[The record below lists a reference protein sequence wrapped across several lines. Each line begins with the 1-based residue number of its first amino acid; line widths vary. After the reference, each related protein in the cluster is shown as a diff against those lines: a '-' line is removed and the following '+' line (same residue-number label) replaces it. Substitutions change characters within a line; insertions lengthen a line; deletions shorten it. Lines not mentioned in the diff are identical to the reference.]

1 MGDRALTR
9 NAGDPQQVKTARRL
23 EARREQFTIDMLV
36 ATMSQPSGRAFI
48 WELLSRCG
56 VFSSIYRQS
65 SEIYYLA
72 GRQDVGHELLE
83 LCTTASKDLYL
94 LMESE
99 ARNRAERENR
109 ETDALHTPRADQGG
123 TE

>member
-1 MGDRALTR
+1 MDRALTR
-9 NAGDPQQVKTARRL
+9 NAGDPQQVKNARRL
-23 EARREQFTIDMLV
+23 EARREAFTMDVLK
-36 ATMSQPSGRAFI
+36 ATMTNPAGRAFI

-72 GRQDVGHELLE
+72 GRQDVGHELLD
-83 LCTTASKDLYL
+83 LCMQASKDLYL
-94 LMESE
+94 LMEKE
-99 ARNRAERENR
+99 ARDRAERENR
-109 ETDALHTPRADQGG
+109 ETDALQTPRADQGG